1 MRSKC
6 RSWAVRTRERGFTLV
21 ELLVVIAIIGILI
34 AILLPAVQMAR
45 EAARRT
51 KCTNS
56 LKNIG
61 LALCNHESAR
71 GVFPEGR
78 QLPDWVRNGVLQT
91 SYTNY
96 NGVSQTAKEA
106 TGFYSVHIRILP
118 YMEQSVVYELIKF
131 DQAQV
136 LQMTD
141 GGVPYN
147 INYAAYAT
155 AQGLYICPSDP
166 YVDRVISEN
175 SYRYNFGGSTPY
187 GGAVNTSQQNTRTP
201 ISMGDGAFTIGQALG
216 LRDFT
221 DGASNTAVFSERT
234 TGSGRGTDELPSS
247 SDIVTMPNRVND
259 LVDRE
264 AMMTACGGYQ
274 PVADSFNFM
283 SAGRWLDGAD
293 FSNGWPFA
301 AYSSTMYNHVA
312 PPNWRGQ
319 DCGNWSAIADTP
331 GEHAIVSARSTHP
344 GIVNVCFADGHVAI
358 ISDNIDLSVWR
369 ALGTRN
375 GGEVANGP

>member
-1 MRSKC
+1 MARN
-6 RSWAVRTRERGFTLV
+6 AFTLV

-34 AILLPAVQMAR
+34 GLLLPAVQMAR

-51 KCTNS
+51 QCINS

-61 LALCNHESAR
+61 LALCNHEVAK
-71 GVFPEGR
+71 GTFPEGR
-78 QLPDWVRNGVLQT
+78 KLPDWVRNGVLQS

-96 NGVSQTAKEA
+96 NGVSQTTKEA
-106 TGFYSVHIRILP
+106 TGFYSVHIHILP
-118 YMEQSVVYELIKF
+118 YMEQAAVYGLIKF

-136 LQMTD
+136 LQMTNS
-141 GGVPYN
+141 GAPYN

-166 YVDRVISEN
+166 NIDRIISEN

-187 GGAVNTSQQNTRTP
+187 GGAVSTTQQLTHTTA
-201 ISMGDGAFTIGQALG
+201 SKGDGAFTIGQALG
-216 LRDFT
+216 VRDFP
-221 DGASNTAVFSERT
+221 DGMSNTAMFSERT
-234 TGSGRGTDELPSS
+234 TGSGLGTDSAPTA
-247 SDIVTMPNRVND
+247 SDIVTMPNRVNA
-259 LVDRE
+259 LVDRD
-264 AMMTACGGYQ
+264 AIMTACGNYK
-274 PVADSFNFM
+274 PVPDSFNFM
-283 SAGRWLDGAD
+283 SAGRWLPGED

-331 GEHAIVSARSTHP
+331 GEHAIVSARSAHP
-344 GIVNVCFADGHVAI
+344 GIVNVCYGDGHVGT
-358 ISDNIDLSVWR
+358 ISDNVDLGVWR
-369 ALGTRN
+369 AVGTRN
-375 GGEVANGP
+375 GGEAVSSP